1 MSKERPVRDFIGKH
15 LSLRDRE
22 VKVTVSR
29 IARIVWLWADRK
41 PPKLNW
47 GWTWSVPD
55 PPKTE
60 IKAGRGVQEN
70 TRQYREAKEANIFYL
85 AFLTNI

>member
-1 MSKERPVRDFIGKH
+1 MLMSKERPVRDFIGEH
-15 LSLRDRE
+15 LSLRGRE
-22 VKVTVSR
+22 VKVTVFR
-29 IARIVWLWADRK
+29 VARIIWLWADRE
-41 PPKLNW
+41 PFKLNW

-70 TRQYREAKEANIFYL
+70 TR
-85 AFLTNI
+85 